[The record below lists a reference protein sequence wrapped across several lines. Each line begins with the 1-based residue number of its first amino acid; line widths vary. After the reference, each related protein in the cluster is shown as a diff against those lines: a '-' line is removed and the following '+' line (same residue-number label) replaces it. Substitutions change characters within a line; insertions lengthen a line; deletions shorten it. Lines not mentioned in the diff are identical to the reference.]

1 MCGTERLSAK
11 PGTAV
16 PRKLAFFWQQKKAR
30 KENCRCCECSG
41 PRLRGCTPL
50 RTPIRKS
57 EGPMAKRTQYYCPFL
72 TPSALPPLLSREFPR
87 TSAGGRWRPPCQRG
101 LAALADWGI
110 PTGCAWPPIPGQPP
124 HAKRGG
130 LPSSLAPLV
139 HNLFTPPCR
148 GRACPA
154 RSLAIT
160 TPFILCIVGRG
171 LDRSAGRR
179 GRRPLQH
186 NPQGFSLPQTSAAA
200 WGQAALH
207 PTLPHSVGRAF
218 ARNSF
223 TPPRRGR
230 ACPARS
236 LAIAA
241 PVSFAS

>member
-1 MCGTERLSAK
+1 MPTKER
-11 PGTAV
+11 T
-16 PRKLAFFWQQKKAR
+16 
-30 KENCRCCECSG
+30 KENCRCCDAAD

-57 EGPMAKRTQYYCPFL
+57 EGPTAKRTQYYCPFL

-154 RSLAIT
+154 RNPAIT
-160 TPFILCIVGRG
+160 TPYPLH
-171 LDRSAGRR
+171 RR
-179 GRRPLQH
+179 
-186 NPQGFSLPQTSAAA
+186 AA
-200 WGQAALH
+200 
-207 PTLPHSVGRAF
+207 SYRAF
-218 ARNSF
+218 A
-223 TPPRRGR
+223 
-230 ACPARS
+230 
-236 LAIAA
+236 
-241 PVSFAS
+241 

>member
-11 PGTAV
+11 PGTAAS
-16 PRKLAFFWQQKKAR
+16 RKLAFFWQQKKAC
-30 KENCRCCECSG
+30 KENCRCFDAAD

-50 RTPIRKS
+50 RTLIRKS

-87 TSAGGRWRPPCQRG
+87 TPAGVNSSAVGAAYMPPATYRGYPSTGKGRA
-101 LAALADWGI
+101 AAL
-110 PTGCAWPPIPGQPP
+110 PC
-124 HAKRGG
+124 
-130 LPSSLAPLV
+130 PSRPQ
-139 HNLFTPPCR
+139 LFTAVRR

-171 LDRSAGRR
+171 LDPSAGRR

-223 TPPRRGR
+223 TPPVGAGHAR
-230 ACPARS
+230 PAAS
-236 LAIAA
+236 PL
-241 PVSFAS
+241 PPLLSFAS